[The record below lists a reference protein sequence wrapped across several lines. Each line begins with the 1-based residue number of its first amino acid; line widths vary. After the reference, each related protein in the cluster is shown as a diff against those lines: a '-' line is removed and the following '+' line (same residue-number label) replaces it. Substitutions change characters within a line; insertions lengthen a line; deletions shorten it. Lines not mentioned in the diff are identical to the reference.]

1 MTWVALRKKTEGGR
15 GARMRAAGHSP
26 TRPASG
32 PLRSPSGPPLRSPT
46 QALGRISY
54 PIAEYAKPLR
64 VNDLARAVC
73 QRAPRSAPGM
83 SSGGTAQCA
92 RAALSRHRAGT
103 RRHPL
108 RGDSAAVA
116 LSRPLGKL
124 SRNGGPPQCH
134 PRPPSGTPS
143 RTLQIAP
150 GATSVSQTTDHP
162 T

>member
-26 TRPASG
+26 TRSPQV
-32 PLRSPSGPPLRSPT
+32 PSGPLRSPT
-46 QALGRISY
+46 QARGRISY

-73 QRAPRSAPGM
+73 QRAPRSAPGRH
-83 SSGGTAQCA
+83 SGGTAQCA
-92 RAALSRHRAGT
+92 RAALRRHRG
-103 RRHPL
+103 RGQGHPL

-116 LSRPLGKL
+116 LSRPLAKL